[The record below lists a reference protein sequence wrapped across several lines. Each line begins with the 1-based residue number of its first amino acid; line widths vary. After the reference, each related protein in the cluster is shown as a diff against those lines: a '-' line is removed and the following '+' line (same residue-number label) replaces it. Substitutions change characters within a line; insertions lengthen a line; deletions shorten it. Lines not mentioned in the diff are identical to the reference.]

1 MGPAGLEP
9 ATYRLRVRSRV
20 CACLRLIADWL
31 SDAESPTCSELPFAA
46 RYRVVVVHL
55 DGPGEKLGLTVP
67 HAPPCR
73 RMVRR
78 RGFAARRRKSRALGR
93 CSMVFRVPLSWK
105 ARYTRPLLWLERR
118 LERIQGK
125 RLSCFAM
132 AQWRKKA

>member
-55 DGPGEKLGLTVP
+55 DGPGEKLGLTCP
-67 HAPPCR
+67 ARSPMQAYGASSR
-73 RMVRR
+73 VRR
-78 RGFAARRRKSRALGR
+78 ALAEIACPWPVLDGVSRAALDPGLVAFGSTLR
-93 CSMVFRVPLSWK
+93 LVADEDRLPERDLLAS
-105 ARYTRPLLWLERR
+105 ARLTPPT
-118 LERIQGK
+118 
-125 RLSCFAM
+125 
-132 AQWRKKA
+132 